1 MPDWLE
7 LELAQSLVPVEAP
20 DELWDRIPAH
30 GRRLASHQP
39 RSARP
44 AWAIAAIITIMIT
57 AGAFWLAPRGS
68 RVAGSRPDAF
78 SAHDRQEA
86 TCKLCHASM

>member
-7 LELAQSLVPVEAP
+7 LELAQSVAPVEAP
-20 DELWDRIPAH
+20 DELWDRIQGRGYRPAPP
-30 GRRLASHQP
+30 A

-44 AWAIAAIITIMIT
+44 VWAIAAIVTVMIT
-57 AGAFWLAPRGS
+57 AGAFWFTPRGS
-68 RVAGSRPDAF
+68 RVAGSRPDVFAT
-78 SAHDRQEA
+78 HDHPEA